1 MYPLNTVL
9 VGVYPLNTV
18 LVGEYPLNTVL
29 VGAYPLYTVITP
41 YSLNTYL
48 EGPAFQVVAI
58 FSLLLMIWLQ
68 SWIEYNNF
76 VFNEAINS
84 YQQGLHIDP
93 PPPNLD
99 NNPAQ
104 PDQHKVKLNSV
115 RFIVL
120 VGTIC
125 FLVIFVLIPQTTFEK
140 NLQLIAVLA

>member
-68 SWIEYNNF
+68 S
-76 VFNEAINS
+76 
-84 YQQGLHIDP
+84 
-93 PPPNLD
+93 
-99 NNPAQ
+99 
-104 PDQHKVKLNSV
+104 
-115 RFIVL
+115 
-120 VGTIC
+120 
-125 FLVIFVLIPQTTFEK
+125 
-140 NLQLIAVLA
+140 